1 MISKSLATTA
11 ELILSAK
18 PDSSNF
24 FWKKKKLAL
33 TVNIPQGRSSGKTK
47 HAHPH
52 RSIEQQ
58 IKDSLIYSKK

>member
-24 FWKKKKLAL
+24 FWKKKIG
-33 TVNIPQGRSSGKTK
+33 TNS
-47 HAHPH
+47 
-52 RSIEQQ
+52 
-58 IKDSLIYSKK
+58 

>member
-24 FWKKKKLAL
+24 FWKKKKKIG
-33 TVNIPQGRSSGKTK
+33 TNS
-47 HAHPH
+47 
-52 RSIEQQ
+52 
-58 IKDSLIYSKK
+58 

>member
-11 ELILSAK
+11 ELILSTK
-18 PDSSNF
+18 PDSSIF
-24 FWKKKKLAL
+24 FRKKKIGTNTL
-33 TVNIPQGRSSGKTK
+33 TSHIEEVLETK

-52 RSIEQQ
+52 TSTKQQ

>member
-24 FWKKKKLAL
+24 FWEKKK
-33 TVNIPQGRSSGKTK
+33 NW
-47 HAHPH
+47 H
-52 RSIEQQ
+52 
-58 IKDSLIYSKK
+58 